1 MLDKGETLK
10 TTDTA
15 TLNAI
20 NDRVTSCK
28 ALKQVP
34 IALSGRVPVKVD
46 TTLGEIKAG
55 DLLAPSSTLLG
66 KAQKATSAGW
76 VIGRALESSSSEKDT
91 VMTLVLMSWWPGSSD
106 LASKNIVGDVKGDMV
121 LTSEI
126 AEVKITKSLMSLGKT
141 QLADTTIAGDLTING
156 DIANVFGELTFQG
169 KKIAMTTDGSIKVAS
184 RVEAKTVVAQEFTVK
199 STDNGKTLGTNATV
213 GMGIIKV
220 GQNKLIIENT
230 KVTTNAK
237 VFITPRTVTNQT
249 IAVTDIVNNTSFT
262 VELNSIADKDITF
275 DYWIILTE

>member
-1 MLDKGETLK
+1 M
-10 TTDTA
+10 
-15 TLNAI
+15 
-20 NDRVTSCK
+20 
-28 ALKQVP
+28 
-34 IALSGRVPVKVD
+34 
-46 TTLGEIKAG
+46 GEIKAG

>member
-1 MLDKGETLK
+1 VLDKGETLK